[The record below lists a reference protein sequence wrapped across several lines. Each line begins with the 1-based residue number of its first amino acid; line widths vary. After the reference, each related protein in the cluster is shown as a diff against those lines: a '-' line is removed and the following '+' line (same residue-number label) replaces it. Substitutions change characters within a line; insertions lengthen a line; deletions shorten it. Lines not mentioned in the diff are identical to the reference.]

1 LPTTNC
7 SIVSAFAAALV
18 AATGVIAAPA
28 QPAATPAVD
37 PNLAI
42 ARRVLTR
49 VPLIDA
55 HNDLAW
61 ELRELAG
68 NRLGRIDLAAGT
80 AALEDPTQ
88 TDLPR
93 LRAGMVGGQFWSV
106 YVPAERAGNDAV
118 QLLFEQ
124 IDVVQRLAAKYPE
137 TFAMAGTAAEVER
150 AHAGGRI
157 ACLIGI
163 EGGHSINDSLA
174 VLRQAY
180 AGGARY
186 MTLTHSR
193 NNRWADS
200 ATDTAMHGGL
210 TAFGREV
217 VREMNRLG
225 MLVDLSHVSTETMA
239 DALDTSEAPVIFSH
253 SSARA
258 LCDHPRNVPDDV
270 LRRLP
275 GNGGVVMVTFLQA
288 FVSEQ
293 ARQARAP
300 GEAEWKR
307 LSALYPDEPKRVRAE
322 MRAWQ
327 AAHPSPRATLAQ
339 VADHVEHVRRVAGV
353 DHVGIGS
360 DFDGMGEGPLGLE
373 DVSCYP
379 ALLAELARRGWTED
393 DLGKFAGG
401 NVLRVMRRAEAV
413 AARLQHERP
422 ASDARIEDLDGP
434 AGAPDHT
441 GTSAP

>member
-1 LPTTNC
+1 MRTSTRGNLLVVAPALFAVAVV
-7 SIVSAFAAALV
+7 IGAAAE
-18 AATGVIAAPA
+18 P
-28 QPAATPAVD
+28 PAAKTEDPHLAV
-37 PNLAI
+37 
-42 ARRVLTR
+42 ARRVLAR
-49 VPLIDA
+49 VPLIDG
-55 HNDLAW
+55 HNDLPW
-61 ELRELAG
+61 EMRELAG

-80 AALEDPTQ
+80 TGLEDPTQ
-88 TDLPR
+88 TDIPR

-106 YVPAERAGNDAV
+106 YVPAGKAGTEAV
-118 QLLFEQ
+118 QVLLEQ
-124 IDVVQRLAAKYPE
+124 IDVVQRMTARWPE
-137 TFAMAGTAAEVER
+137 AFAMTGTAAEVER

-157 ACLIGI
+157 ASLIGI

-193 NNRWADS
+193 SNRWADS

-258 LCDHPRNVPDDV
+258 LCDHTRNVPDDV
-270 LRRLP
+270 LRRMSA
-275 GNGGVVMVTFLQA
+275 NGGVVMVTFLQA

-293 ARQARAP
+293 ARQAQAP
-300 GEAEWKR
+300 AEAEWKR
-307 LSALYPDEPKRVRAE
+307 LSALYPEEPKRVRAE

-327 AAHPSPRATLAQ
+327 AAHPAPRATLAQ
-339 VADHVEHVRRVAGV
+339 VADHIEHVRRVAGV
-353 DHVGIGS
+353 DHVGVGS

-379 ALLAELARRGWTED
+379 ALFAELARRGWTEG
-393 DLGKFAGG
+393 DLGRLAGG

-413 AARLQHERP
+413 AARLQQERP

-441 GTSAP
+441 GASAP

>member
-1 LPTTNC
+1 LVVAPALFAVAVV
-7 SIVSAFAAALV
+7 IGAAAE
-18 AATGVIAAPA
+18 P
-28 QPAATPAVD
+28 PAAKTEDPHLAV
-37 PNLAI
+37 
-42 ARRVLTR
+42 ARRVLAR
-49 VPLIDA
+49 VPLIDG
-55 HNDLAW
+55 HNDLPW
-61 ELRELAG
+61 EMRELAG

-80 AALEDPTQ
+80 TGLEDPTQ
-88 TDLPR
+88 TDIPR

-106 YVPAERAGNDAV
+106 YVPAGKAGAEAV
-118 QLLFEQ
+118 QVLLEQ
-124 IDVVQRLAAKYPE
+124 IDVVQRMTARWPE
-137 TFAMAGTAAEVER
+137 AFAMTGTAAEVER

-193 NNRWADS
+193 SNRWADS

-258 LCDHPRNVPDDV
+258 LCDHTRNVPDDV
-270 LRRLP
+270 LRRMSA
-275 GNGGVVMVTFLQA
+275 NGGVVMVTFLQA

-293 ARQARAP
+293 ARQAQAP
-300 GEAEWKR
+300 AEAEWKR
-307 LSALYPDEPKRVRAE
+307 LSALYPEEPKRVRAE

-327 AAHPSPRATLAQ
+327 AAHPAPRATLAQ
-339 VADHVEHVRRVAGV
+339 VADHIEHVRRVAGV
-353 DHVGIGS
+353 DHVGVGS

-379 ALLAELARRGWTED
+379 ALLAELARRGWTEG
-393 DLGKFAGG
+393 DLGRLAGG

-413 AARLQHERP
+413 AARLQQERP

-441 GTSAP
+441 GASAP

>member
-1 LPTTNC
+1 MRTSTRGNLLVVAPALFAVAVV
-7 SIVSAFAAALV
+7 IGAAAE
-18 AATGVIAAPA
+18 P
-28 QPAATPAVD
+28 PAAKTEDPHLAV
-37 PNLAI
+37 
-42 ARRVLTR
+42 ARRVLAR
-49 VPLIDA
+49 VPLIDG
-55 HNDLAW
+55 HNDLPW
-61 ELRELAG
+61 EMRELAG

-80 AALEDPTQ
+80 TGLEDPTQ
-88 TDLPR
+88 TDIPR

-124 IDVVQRLAAKYPE
+124 IDVVQRMTARWPE
-137 TFAMAGTAAEVER
+137 AFAMTGTAAEVER

-193 NNRWADS
+193 SNRWADS

-258 LCDHPRNVPDDV
+258 LCDHTRNVPDDV
-270 LRRLP
+270 LRRMSA
-275 GNGGVVMVTFLQA
+275 NGGVVMVTFLQA

-293 ARQARAP
+293 ARQAQAP
-300 GEAEWKR
+300 AEAEWKR
-307 LSALYPDEPKRVRAE
+307 LSALYPEEPKRVRAE

-327 AAHPSPRATLAQ
+327 AAHPAPRATLAQ
-339 VADHVEHVRRVAGV
+339 VADHIEHVRRVAGV
-353 DHVGIGS
+353 DHVGVGS

-379 ALLAELARRGWTED
+379 ALFAELARRGWTEG
-393 DLGKFAGG
+393 DLGRLAGG

-413 AARLQHERP
+413 AARLQQERP

-441 GTSAP
+441 GASAP

>member
-1 LPTTNC
+1 LVVAPALFAVAVV
-7 SIVSAFAAALV
+7 IGAAAE
-18 AATGVIAAPA
+18 P
-28 QPAATPAVD
+28 PAAKTEDPHLAV
-37 PNLAI
+37 
-42 ARRVLTR
+42 ARRVLAR
-49 VPLIDA
+49 VPLIDG
-55 HNDLAW
+55 HNDLPW
-61 ELRELAG
+61 EMRELAG

-80 AALEDPTQ
+80 TGLEDPTQ
-88 TDLPR
+88 TDIPR

-106 YVPAERAGNDAV
+106 YVPAGKAGAEAV
-118 QLLFEQ
+118 QVLLEQ
-124 IDVVQRLAAKYPE
+124 IDVVQRMTARWPE
-137 TFAMAGTAAEVER
+137 AFAMTGTAAEVER

-193 NNRWADS
+193 SNRWADS

-258 LCDHPRNVPDDV
+258 LCDHTRNVPDDV
-270 LRRLP
+270 LRRMSA
-275 GNGGVVMVTFLQA
+275 NGGVVMVTFLQA

-293 ARQARAP
+293 ARQAQAP
-300 GEAEWKR
+300 AEAEWKR
-307 LSALYPDEPKRVRAE
+307 LSALYPEEPKRVRAE

-327 AAHPSPRATLAQ
+327 AAHPAPRATLAQ
-339 VADHVEHVRRVAGV
+339 VADHIEHVRRVAGV
-353 DHVGIGS
+353 DHVGVGS

-379 ALLAELARRGWTED
+379 ALFAELARRGWTEG
-393 DLGKFAGG
+393 DLGRLAGG

-413 AARLQHERP
+413 AARLQQERP

-441 GTSAP
+441 GASAP

>member
-1 LPTTNC
+1 MRTSTRGNLLVVAPALFAVAVV
-7 SIVSAFAAALV
+7 IGAAA
-18 AATGVIAAPA
+18 AP
-28 QPAATPAVD
+28 PAAKTEDPHLAV
-37 PNLAI
+37 
-42 ARRVLTR
+42 ARRVLAR
-49 VPLIDA
+49 VPLIDG
-55 HNDLAW
+55 HNDLPW
-61 ELRELAG
+61 EMRELAG

-80 AALEDPTQ
+80 TGLEDPTQ
-88 TDLPR
+88 TDIPR

-106 YVPAERAGNDAV
+106 YVPAGKAGAEAV
-118 QLLFEQ
+118 QVLLEQ
-124 IDVVQRLAAKYPE
+124 IDVVQRMTARWPE
-137 TFAMAGTAAEVER
+137 AFAMTGTAAEVER

-193 NNRWADS
+193 SNRWADS

-258 LCDHPRNVPDDV
+258 LCDHTRNVPDDV
-270 LRRLP
+270 LRRMSA
-275 GNGGVVMVTFLQA
+275 NGGVVMVTFLQA

-293 ARQARAP
+293 ARQAQAP
-300 GEAEWKR
+300 AEAEWKR
-307 LSALYPDEPKRVRAE
+307 LSALYPEEPKRVRAE

-327 AAHPSPRATLAQ
+327 AAHPAPRATLAQ
-339 VADHVEHVRRVAGV
+339 VADHIEHVRRVAGV
-353 DHVGIGS
+353 DHVGVGS

-379 ALLAELARRGWTED
+379 ALLAELARRGWTEG
-393 DLGKFAGG
+393 DLGRLAGG

-413 AARLQHERP
+413 AARLQQERP

-441 GTSAP
+441 GASAP